1 MLLCG
6 LSWSFHFGHI
16 VDSERPTSEIPLQ
29 PFYESMALN
38 MATTDHFSFDI
49 ARFNSN
55 TLIDINQFD
64 TMKVGIAG
72 ITGKFARHL
81 VTSPLKRQHSHD

>member
-1 MLLCG
+1 
-6 LSWSFHFGHI
+6 
-16 VDSERPTSEIPLQ
+16 
-29 PFYESMALN
+29 

-81 VTSPLKRQHSHD
+81 VTSPLKRQHNHD